1 MNTGAAIKNAP
12 RMAGQAPR
20 LRGHAPTASFL
31 ADARIRL
38 LLFGGK
44 GGAGKTSCATAAAW
58 QLAAGSP
65 ENRFLLVSTDPAHSV
80 MDCLAGSDPP
90 SNLQVIEL
98 DARACPGRLQGQ
110 ARTTLG
116 AIAWLGTF
124 LDHADIS
131 RFLDLSLPGLDE
143 LMASL
148 EIAGWAASGRYQT
161 IVVDT
166 APTGHTLRLLAMPAL
181 LQNWLAALDSLL
193 AKHRYLRNQFNGR
206 AGPDDMDAFL
216 EELAR
221 SVKQMESLLRDSVR
235 SRFVPVM
242 LAEEMSLA
250 ETRAL
255 LARLKAG
262 QIPVHDIVVNRLLPE
277 NQCPSCADGRARQS
291 RVLGEIAARRELSR
305 CLWWGLPF
313 YPQEVC
319 GAASLRA
326 FWQGL
331 RPLTATP
338 IRPETPIPD
347 RPPRVESAARLP
359 GEQTLLLFAGKGG
372 VGKTTLACATSV
384 RLAQDSPAREV
395 LLFSTDPAHSLADC
409 LGVPVGSAPKRIC
422 PGLTALE
429 LDGEAEFRSLK
440 QLYSGELQ
448 SFLHSLLPEMDLAFD
463 RAAMERFVDLAPPGL
478 DEVMALARVLDLCDQ
493 NHYRTLVLDSAPTGH
508 LIRLLETPDLM
519 DCWLK
524 AFFGL
529 LLKYKHIFRLPK
541 IARRLV
547 TLSKALKRLRALL
560 ADPAR
565 CALCAVAILT
575 DMAFAETGNLLAACR
590 RMQVSA
596 PLLFLNLATPPGRC
610 PLCSALREREAAI
623 QQKFRRAFPAA
634 VQTVV
639 YRGGE
644 PRGLARLGELGQALY
659 GAPATK
665 ELCHA

>member
-1 MNTGAAIKNAP
+1 MNAP
-12 RMAGQAPR
+12 TP
-20 LRGHAPTASFL
+20 SFL

-44 GGAGKTSCATAAAW
+44 GGAGKTSCATATALE
-58 QLAAGSP
+58 LAAGAP
-65 ENRFLLVSTDPAHSV
+65 KNNFLLVSTDPAHSV
-80 MDCLAGSDPP
+80 LDCLAGLKPP

-98 DARACPGRLQGQ
+98 DAQACLAAFK
-110 ARTTLG
+110 ARHGPKLC

-124 LDHADIS
+124 LDHSDIT

-181 LQNWLAALDSLL
+181 LQNWLGALDSLL
-193 AKHRYLRNQFNGR
+193 AKHRYLRHQFNDR
-206 AGPDDMDAFL
+206 ANHDEMDDFL
-216 EELAR
+216 EELAL
-221 SVKQMESLLRDSVR
+221 SVKQMESLLRDSSQ

-242 LAEEMSLA
+242 LAEEMSLG
-250 ETRAL
+250 ETRSL
-255 LARLKAG
+255 LARLKGAR
-262 QIPVHDIVVNRLLPE
+262 IPVHDIVVNRLLPE

-291 RVLGEIAARRELSR
+291 RILGEISARRDLS
-305 CLWWGLPF
+305 CYTWWGLPL
-313 YPQEVC
+313 YAEEVC
-319 GAASLRA
+319 GDASLGA
-326 FWQGL
+326 FWRGL
-331 RPLTATP
+331 KPLAGTP
-338 IRPETPIPD
+338 VRPETPIPD
-347 RPPRVESAARLP
+347 RLPRVEAAARLP
-359 GEQTLLLFAGKGG
+359 GERSLLLFAGKGG
-372 VGKTTLACATSV
+372 VGKTTLACATSL
-384 RLAQDSPAREV
+384 RLAQDSPDREV

-409 LGVPVGSAPKRIC
+409 LGVPVGPAPKRIC

-429 LDGEAEFRSLK
+429 LDGEAEFRSFK
-440 QLYSGELQ
+440 QLYSDELR
-448 SFLHSLLPEMDLAFD
+448 SFLNSLLPDMDLAFD
-463 RAAMERFVDLAPPGL
+463 RPAMERFVDLAPPGL
-478 DEVMALARVLDLCDQ
+478 DEVMALVRVLDLCDQ

-541 IARRLV
+541 IAQHLV
-547 TLSKALKRLRALL
+547 AMSRALKRLRALL

-575 DMAFAETGNLLAACR
+575 DMAFAETGDLLAACR
-590 RMQVSA
+590 RIKVSA
-596 PLLFLNLATPPGRC
+596 PLLFLNLATPPGCC
-610 PLCSALREREAAI
+610 PLCSALRDRESAI
-623 QQKFRRAFPAA
+623 RHKFRRAFPAA
-634 VQTVV
+634 AQTVV
-639 YRGGE
+639 YRSGE
-644 PRGLARLGELGQALY
+644 PRGLARLGELGQTLY
-659 GAPATK
+659 GAPAAK